1 MGSGNEFAKKSW
13 VSGINCDAKHEGR
26 FPGKDAKED
35 ARISAATVAT
45 NVPDAV
51 SSKGASTSQH
61 LAGSPSVALSC
72 SPSKEPV
79 LSASNKAG
87 MDHWRKEA
95 ETNDSDVRS

>member
-1 MGSGNEFAKKSW
+1 MPLLLSSVDSNREKSKSACEGNVGSGNEFAKKSW
-13 VSGINCDAKHEGR
+13 VSGINCDAKHEGG

-72 SPSKEPV
+72 SPSK
-79 LSASNKAG
+79 
-87 MDHWRKEA
+87 D
-95 ETNDSDVRS
+95 